1 MSNIW
6 SDLIW
11 VQTVCK
17 GYQQRM
23 IYVTDRLRVKI
34 CFSFQHLS
42 VITFLAFMLFAAG
55 ILGFVFVGE
64 VSPKYN
70 FQQLSY

>member
-1 MSNIW
+1 MTSADVIFQIHF
-6 SDLIW
+6 LL
-11 VQTVCK
+11 
-17 GYQQRM
+17 GALM
-23 IYVTDRLRVKI
+23 VKI

-64 VSPKYN
+64 VSLK
-70 FQQLSY
+70 